1 MSNYATANWSAE
13 KGYAPTEFPPTPAD
27 NSPIPES
34 LYMIDPVANT
44 LGCRAR
50 RVSGVRDRRWS
61 RWVCSEWRCGKI
73 LSKDSEYC
81 RGCNKNFLIYEAD
94 PDYKKI
100 PAWSGNYDEDAP
112 DWVAVFS
119 APSRW
124 DDRDGG
130 GKHAAPKWLYGAEA
144 EKKPRRSSAEVEADR
159 KAGRVAVT
167 KKQLLAENTALKAM
181 LAAKAAPAPP
191 VVMLPPAAPLVMLP
205 PAAPLVPVAPKPAPK
220 KKQYTPE
227 ELAAITAKFNANAAK
242 AAAEKAAAKAAKAA
256 IKQQEINEMSSND
269 PSDEEKSDSD

>member
-1 MSNYATANWSAE
+1 MSNYATATWTAE
-13 KGYAPTEFPPTPAD
+13 KGYAPVAFPPTPAD

-50 RVSGVRDRRWS
+50 RVSPDRDRRWS
-61 RWVCSEWRCGKI
+61 KWICSEWRCGKI

-81 RGCNKNFLIYEAD
+81 RGCNKNFLIYDAD
-94 PDYKKI
+94 PEYKKI
-100 PAWSGNYDEDAP
+100 PAWVGNYDEDAP
-112 DWVAVFS
+112 DWVAVWS

-130 GKHAAPKWLYGAEA
+130 GKHAAPKWLNGGVA
-144 EKKPRRSSAEVEADR
+144 EKKPRRTALEMEADR

-191 VVMLPPAAPLVMLP
+191 VVMLPPAAPLVPP
-205 PAAPLVPVAPKPAPK
+205 PAPVPAPKPV
-220 KKQYTPE
+220 KKQYTAE
-227 ELAAITAKFNANAAK
+227 ELAAINAKFKANEAAAK
-242 AAAEKAAAKAAKAA
+242 AEKAAAKAAKAA